1 MVYVRGATSDYDGWA
16 KLGNEGWSTAELL
29 PLMKKVHFSAIFMH

>member
-1 MVYVRGATSDYDGWA
+1 MVYVRGATSDYDDWV

-29 PLMKKVHFSAIFMH
+29 SFMKKVAG